1 MNRNVLAMSWV
12 IMPGNCIHN
21 RKATKVSPL
30 RKRVMEMIITAIL
43 EKRPLKSVVIHQHN
57 TKTKRTIRL
66 AVGKIIPSETGQK
79 VYRVILWIK
88 HTVINVA
95 GKLETFWHKQRIA
108 FPIPLEQ
115 GV

>member
-1 MNRNVLAMSWV
+1 
-12 IMPGNCIHN
+12 
-21 RKATKVSPL
+21 
-30 RKRVMEMIITAIL
+30 
-43 EKRPLKSVVIHQHN
+43 
-57 TKTKRTIRL
+57 
-66 AVGKIIPSETGQK
+66 VGKIIPSETGQK